1 MEERDDTG
9 ERKRKISKG
18 MSHLKN
24 TSVVSPSNSNE
35 RDAKRPCRSLST
47 LMSAQATDGSAD
59 SNGRDEAM
67 EGVEEGKAGESPA
80 VNDRSRM
87 PGSQQASP
95 DKDEFKRSLKV
106 QVTEMNSKVEDMERQ
121 VSDILRMRRASLKDR
136 PVGITVT
143 DDDREKAV
151 AAIKKQRA
159 LENARREALHMKR
172 AQDHL
177 RIFSNILRQVT
188 QHKWAWP
195 FMQPVDVEGLQLH
208 DYYDVIKRPMDF
220 RTIREKMEAKDGS
233 GYRSVQ
239 EIAEDVRLVFSN
251 AMTYNEVGT
260 DVYVMAKTLSEKFEE
275 KYKFVLEPKLLE
287 EGAKRKQEMVELEV
301 HEGEEAKAAEE
312 VALDRM
318 AHEICKKLNNLED
331 ELEEIKISATSKY
344 RPMSIEEKRQLGQ
357 SLGRLP
363 PTGLN
368 RVIQIIAKNNP
379 SFNAA
384 VAEVEVDI
392 DALDTGTLWQLH
404 CYVQM
409 VLSQNKQQVEGA
421 DQTPTTTAAG
431 AAAGAAAATAAAVK
445 KKPTPAKLQK

>member
-1 MEERDDTG
+1 
-9 ERKRKISKG
+9 
-18 MSHLKN
+18 
-24 TSVVSPSNSNE
+24 
-35 RDAKRPCRSLST
+35 
-47 LMSAQATDGSAD
+47 
-59 SNGRDEAM
+59 
-67 EGVEEGKAGESPA
+67 
-80 VNDRSRM
+80 
-87 PGSQQASP
+87 
-95 DKDEFKRSLKV
+95 
-106 QVTEMNSKVEDMERQ
+106 MNSKVEDMERQ

-287 EGAKRKQEMVELEV
+287 ERKLRLIGWLTRSAKRYTSCEARVPSHLE
-301 HEGEEAKAAEE
+301 
-312 VALDRM
+312 RSQ
-318 AHEICKKLNNLED
+318 LNNLED

-344 RPMSIEEKRQLGQ
+344 RQMLDGFSSYSYLRVCRPMSIEEKRQLGQ

-392 DALDTGTLWQLH
+392 D
-404 CYVQM
+404 
-409 VLSQNKQQVEGA
+409 
-421 DQTPTTTAAG
+421 
-431 AAAGAAAATAAAVK
+431 
-445 KKPTPAKLQK
+445 